1 MEEAS
6 NLWEVVQDGPSE
18 GGVTPEA
25 AEAASEDVGPVTGWG
40 NLGTNQGDLVENPQ
54 VKHNFRLLPGDNT
67 RDILQNFTLPTLR
80 GSTYGK
86 SFASRGPLLR
96 ELPPWEQPCG
106 PPRCRFLGGGRG
118 LGGLVGVVDAGVTV
132 SWRQTKAIYP
142 ILSLD

>member
-1 MEEAS
+1 MVDVA
-6 NLWEVVQDGPSE
+6 V
-18 GGVTPEA
+18 A
-25 AEAASEDVGPVTGWG
+25 AGQGSPCTD
-40 NLGTNQGDLVENPQ
+40 QGDPVENPQ
-54 VKHNFRLLPGDNT
+54 VNPKFQILPGDNT
-67 RDILQNFTLPTLR
+67 RDILQKFTVPTLR

-86 SFASRGPLLR
+86 SFASQGPLLR

-132 SWRQTKAIYP
+132 SWRQTNAIYS